1 MLNKKN
7 IDVGQRS
14 NPPRL
19 GRGIFAG
26 SNPAIYTKRVCCE
39 VGESQLTVTQLL
51 RE

>member
-19 GRGIFAG
+19 GRGISLVRIQPSILKG
-26 SNPAIYTKRVCCE
+26 SAAKLEIRGWP
-39 VGESQLTVTQLL
+39 
-51 RE
+51 